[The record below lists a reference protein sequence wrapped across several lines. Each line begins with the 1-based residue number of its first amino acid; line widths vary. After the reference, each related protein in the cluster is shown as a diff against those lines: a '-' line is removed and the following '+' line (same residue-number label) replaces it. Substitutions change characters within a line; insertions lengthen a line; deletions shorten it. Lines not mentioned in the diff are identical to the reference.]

1 MDDASRSKFEQ
12 EMDSFRD
19 SVYESGLDTDTKNCF
34 MTAIAL
40 MQRMH
45 EDTQMA
51 HLRID
56 HRKDELKTIKK
67 NLEALTEKIGEMA
80 DKINDLTDSQKMLI
94 KMFNTQV
101 QKQIEQMEQQ
111 KRYGKRMAIY
121 ISAIS
126 VLSLIGTFGSIKGA
140 SIAAS
145 IWSVVSKLL

>member
-101 QKQIEQMEQQ
+101 QRQIEQMEQQ